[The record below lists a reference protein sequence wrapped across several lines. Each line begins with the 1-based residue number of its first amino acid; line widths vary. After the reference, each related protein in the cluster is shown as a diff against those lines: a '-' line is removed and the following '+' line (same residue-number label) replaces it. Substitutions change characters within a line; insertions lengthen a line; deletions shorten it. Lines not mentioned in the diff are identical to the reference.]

1 MTAHK
6 AELAQ
11 LISDEVGK
19 PLWEANAEV
28 GAVTP
33 QGPNPDLDPAA
44 WEAWHRH
51 QHEDDGSSVTK
62 R

>member
-1 MTAHK
+1 MK
-6 AELAQ
+6 ELREKLVQ
-11 LISDEVGK
+11 
-19 PLWEANAEV
+19 WRAEV

-44 WEAWHRH
+44 WEAWRRH
-51 QHEDDGSSVTK
+51 QHEDSGSSVTK